1 MSKTSDDEEAVL
13 LVDDD
18 PNIRETLSELLDANG
33 YEVLEAEN
41 GQIALDVLRNAPR
54 FPCVVLLDLSMPV
67 LDGREFLR
75 LRASDPVLRDIPVV
89 VVSGSNQPPDTL
101 EGIDEYL
108 RKPVK
113 FERLIEI
120 IEHYR

>member
-1 MSKTSDDEEAVL
+1 MPGTIAAAVL

-18 PNIRETLSELLDANG
+18 EDIRESLSELLDASG
-33 YEVLEAEN
+33 YAVLQAEN
-41 GQIALDVLRNAPR
+41 GQIALDVLKTTPR
-54 FPCVVLLDLSMPV
+54 FPFVVLLDLSMPV

-75 LRASDPVLRDIPVV
+75 LRASDPILRDIPVV
-89 VVSGSNQPPDTL
+89 VISGSNQPAQGLP
-101 EGIDEYL
+101 GIDEYL

-120 IEHYR
+120 INHYR

>member
-1 MSKTSDDEEAVL
+1 MPTTVDDETVL
-13 LVDDD
+13 VVDDD
-18 PNIRETLSELLDANG
+18 PDIRETLSELLDANG

-41 GQIALDVLRNAPR
+41 GQIALDVLKSTPR

-75 LRASDPVLRDIPVV
+75 RRASDPILRSIPVV
-89 VVSGSNQPPDTL
+89 VVSGSDQPADPI

-113 FERLIEI
+113 FERLIEV

>member
-1 MSKTSDDEEAVL
+1 MRKPIDDEPVL

-18 PNIRETLSELLDANG
+18 PDIRETLSELLDANG

-41 GQIALDVLRNAPR
+41 GQIALDVLKNTPR

-75 LRASDPVLRDIPVV
+75 RRASDPILRKIPVV
-89 VVSGSNQPPDTL
+89 VVSGSNQPADPL

-113 FERLIEI
+113 FERLIEV

>member
-1 MSKTSDDEEAVL
+1 MPTTIDDETVL
-13 LVDDD
+13 VVDDD
-18 PNIRETLSELLDANG
+18 PDIRETLSELLDANG

-41 GQIALDVLRNAPR
+41 GQIALDVLKNTPR

-75 LRASDPVLRDIPVV
+75 RRASDPILRSIPVV
-89 VVSGSNQPPDTL
+89 VVSGSNQPADPI

-113 FERLIEI
+113 FERLIEV

>member
-1 MSKTSDDEEAVL
+1 MPRTIAEAVL

-18 PNIRETLSELLDANG
+18 QDIRESLSELLDASG
-33 YEVLEAEN
+33 YVVLQAEN
-41 GQIALDVLRNAPR
+41 GQIALDVLKTTPR

-75 LRASDPVLRDIPVV
+75 RRASDPILRDIPVV
-89 VVSGSNQPPDTL
+89 VVSGSNPPAEPL
-101 EGIDEYL
+101 PGIDEYL
-108 RKPVK
+108 KKPVK

-120 IEHYR
+120 LSHYR

>member
-1 MSKTSDDEEAVL
+1 MPRPVDDESVL

-18 PNIRETLSELLDANG
+18 PYIRETLSELLDANG

-41 GQIALDVLRNAPR
+41 GQIALDVLKNTPR
-54 FPCVVLLDLSMPV
+54 FPLVVLLDLSMPV

-75 LRASDPVLRDIPVV
+75 RRASDPILRSIPVV
-89 VVSGSNQPPDTL
+89 VVSGSNPPADPL

-113 FERLIEI
+113 FERLMEI

>member
-1 MSKTSDDEEAVL
+1 MRKPIDDEPVL

-18 PNIRETLSELLDANG
+18 PDIRETLSELLDANG

-41 GQIALDVLRNAPR
+41 GQIALDVLKNTPR

-75 LRASDPVLRDIPVV
+75 RRASDPILRKIPVV
-89 VVSGSNQPPDTL
+89 VVSGSNQPADPI

-120 IEHYR
+120 IEHFR

>member
-1 MSKTSDDEEAVL
+1 MEHAIEQEAVL

-18 PNIRETLSELLDANG
+18 EDIRETLSELLDANG
-33 YEVLEAEN
+33 YQVLEAEN
-41 GQIALDVLRNAPR
+41 GQIALDVLKKTPR
-54 FPCVVLLDLSMPV
+54 FPCVVVLDLSMPV

-75 LRASDPVLRDIPVV
+75 RRASDPILRDIPVV
-89 VVSGSNQPPDTL
+89 VVSGSNQPAEPL

-113 FERLIEI
+113 IDRLMEI
-120 IEHYR
+120 IDHYR

>member
-1 MSKTSDDEEAVL
+1 MPTTVDDETVL
-13 LVDDD
+13 VVDDD
-18 PNIRETLSELLDANG
+18 PDIRETLSELLDANG

-41 GQIALDVLRNAPR
+41 GQIALDVLKSTPR

-75 LRASDPVLRDIPVV
+75 RRASDPILRSIPVV
-89 VVSGSNQPPDTL
+89 VVSGSNQPADPI
-101 EGIDEYL
+101 EGIDGYL

-113 FERLIEI
+113 FERLIEV

>member
-1 MSKTSDDEEAVL
+1 MPKPIDDEPVL

-18 PNIRETLSELLDANG
+18 PDIRETLSELLDANG

-41 GQIALDVLRNAPR
+41 GQIALDVLKNTPR

-75 LRASDPVLRDIPVV
+75 RRASDPILRKIPVV
-89 VVSGSNQPPDTL
+89 VVSGSNQPADPL

-113 FERLIEI
+113 FERLIEV

>member
-1 MSKTSDDEEAVL
+1 MPSMVDDETVL
-13 LVDDD
+13 VVDDD
-18 PNIRETLSELLDANG
+18 PDIRETLSELLDANG

-41 GQIALDVLRNAPR
+41 GQIALDVLKSTPR

-75 LRASDPVLRDIPVV
+75 RRASDPILRSIPVV
-89 VVSGSNQPPDTL
+89 VVSGSNQPADPI
-101 EGIDEYL
+101 EGIDGYL

-113 FERLIEI
+113 FERLIEV

>member
-1 MSKTSDDEEAVL
+1 MPTMVDDETVL
-13 LVDDD
+13 VVDDD
-18 PNIRETLSELLDANG
+18 PDIRETLSELLDANG

-41 GQIALDVLRNAPR
+41 GQIALDVLKSTPR

-75 LRASDPVLRDIPVV
+75 RRASDPILRSIPVV
-89 VVSGSNQPPDTL
+89 VVSGSNQPADPI
-101 EGIDEYL
+101 EGIDGYL

-113 FERLIEI
+113 FERLIEV

>member
-1 MSKTSDDEEAVL
+1 MPTTVDDETVL
-13 LVDDD
+13 VVDDD
-18 PNIRETLSELLDANG
+18 PDIRETLSELLDANG

-41 GQIALDVLRNAPR
+41 GQIALDVLKSTPR

-67 LDGREFLR
+67 LDGREFLKR
-75 LRASDPVLRDIPVV
+75 RASDPILRSIPVV
-89 VVSGSNQPPDTL
+89 VVSGSNQPADPI

-113 FERLIEI
+113 FERLIEV

>member
-1 MSKTSDDEEAVL
+1 MPTTVDDETVL
-13 LVDDD
+13 VVDDD
-18 PNIRETLSELLDANG
+18 PDIRETLSELLDANG

-41 GQIALDVLRNAPR
+41 GQIALDVLKNTPR

-75 LRASDPVLRDIPVV
+75 RRASDPILRRIPVV
-89 VVSGSNQPPDTL
+89 VVSGSNQPADPI

-113 FERLIEI
+113 FERLIEV

>member
-1 MSKTSDDEEAVL
+1 MPTMVDDETVL
-13 LVDDD
+13 VVDDD
-18 PNIRETLSELLDANG
+18 PDIRETLSELLDANG

-41 GQIALDVLRNAPR
+41 GQIALDVLKNTPR

-75 LRASDPVLRDIPVV
+75 RRASDPILRSIPVV
-89 VVSGSNQPPDTL
+89 VVSGSNQPADPI

-108 RKPVK
+108 RKPIK
-113 FERLIEI
+113 FERLIEV